1 MSMEQVAQVLENTL
15 SPDATVRDQA
25 TATLDQAKQA
35 DFGQL
40 LATLSVV
47 LSTETFSTNSR
58 SAAGMYI
65 KNSLSGR
72 SQQFKDKALAN
83 WEAVEPK
90 FRESVCCDLPSFSL
104 FLFFSL
110 LMFCVWM
117 CGCVCVCR

>member
-1 MSMEQVAQVLENTL
+1 MEQVAQVLENTL

-25 TATLDQAKQA
+25 TATLDQARQA

-72 SQQFKDKALAN
+72 SQQFKDKARAN
-83 WEAVEPK
+83 WEAVDGK
-90 FRESVCCDLPSFSL
+90 FRDSVCCLQSSTPLSL
-104 FLFFSL
+104 SL
-110 LMFCVWM
+110 SICRD
-117 CGCVCVCR
+117 VCVVLFVLFR